1 MRAVVARNH
10 DPRTFAVEEVE
21 EREPGPQEVAVSVT
35 LAGVSFGD
43 VLIATGRYQIVPEPP
58 FVPGS
63 EGIGVVTAVGP
74 GVTSVRPGDKVMF
87 YGFGPGP
94 LRRRSTFGTFA
105 ERAIVPCTH
114 LVRQPA
120 GMSDAAAALF
130 RTSFET
136 AFHALTLGRVTPG
149 ETLLVLG
156 AGGAIGGA
164 AVRLGRALGAK
175 VVASASTEAKRE
187 AALAAG
193 ADHVVDSGSPRWR
206 EEVEAL
212 AGGGVDVV
220 LDPVGGESTESA
232 VRSLRFGG
240 RCLIVGFAAGS
251 VPRVPANL
259 LIMKA
264 ASLVGVNLLRF
275 NEEYPDRARAM
286 VEELLTVVERG
297 AVSVPTGYEEY
308 GLGDVAEALAR
319 AGTRGGN
326 TRVVINPS
334 LP

>member
-1 MRAVVARNH
+1 MRAVVARTR
-10 DPRTFAVEEVE
+10 DPHTFAVEEVD
-21 EREPGPQEVAVSVT
+21 EREPGPHEVAVSVT

-63 EGIGVVTAVGP
+63 EGIGVVTSVGP
-74 GVTSVRPGDKVMF
+74 GVTSVAPGDKVMF
-87 YGFGPGP
+87 YGFVPGP
-94 LRRRSTFGTFA
+94 LRRRSTVGTFA
-105 ERAIVPCTH
+105 ERAIVPCAN

-120 GMSDAAAALF
+120 GMSDAAAVLF

-136 AFHALTLGRVTPG
+136 AFHALTLGRVEPG
-149 ETLLVLG
+149 ETVLVLG

-164 AVRLGRALGAK
+164 AVRLGKALGAK
-175 VVASASTEAKRE
+175 VIASASTAAKRE

-193 ADHVVDSGSPRWR
+193 ADHVVDSRSPRWR

-212 AGGGVDVV
+212 AGGGLDVV
-220 LDPVGGESTESA
+220 VDPVGGEATELA

-240 RCLIVGFAAGS
+240 RCLVVGFAAGT

-275 NEEYPDRARAM
+275 NEEFPDRARAM
-286 VEELLTVVERG
+286 VEELLVLVEQGR
-297 AVSVPTGYEEY
+297 VSPPTAYEEF
-308 GLGDVAEALAR
+308 GLGDVAEVLTR
-319 AGTRGGN
+319 AGERGSN
-326 TRVVINPS
+326 TRLVINPS